1 MYFAMVGHVYYWAV
15 ICVVGGEYTSNPS
28 KNNNKKKKILF
39 VDDEPDIIWL
49 SKTVLERNGFE
60 VQAFES
66 PMSVLENFKPGS
78 YDLLV
83 IDIKM
88 REMDGFELYDKLRKM
103 DNNIN
108 VCFLTAAQ
116 EYYDKYKE
124 RYSWLQ
130 NECFITKP
138 ISLEN
143 LVNTINSVLN

>member
-1 MYFAMVGHVYYWAV
+1 MM
-15 ICVVGGEYTSNPS
+15 S
-28 KNNNKKKKILF
+28 
-39 VDDEPDIIWL
+39 PDITWL

-60 VQAFES
+60 VQTFES
-66 PMSVLENFKPGS
+66 PVSALDNFKPGS
-78 YDLLV
+78 YDLLL

-124 RYSWLQ
+124 RYSSE
-130 NECFITKP
+130 ECFITKP
-138 ISLEN
+138 IALKN
-143 LVNTINSVLN
+143 LVNTINSILS

>member
-1 MYFAMVGHVYYWAV
+1 
-15 ICVVGGEYTSNPS
+15 VVSQSTLNPS
-28 KNNNKKKKILF
+28 KNNKKKKILF
-39 VDDEPDIIWL
+39 VDDEPDITWL

-60 VQAFES
+60 VQTFES
-66 PMSVLENFKPGS
+66 PVSALDNFKPGS
-78 YDLLV
+78 YDLLL

-124 RYSWLQ
+124 RYSSE
-130 NECFITKP
+130 ECFITKP
-138 ISLEN
+138 IALKN
-143 LVNTINSVLN
+143 LVNTINSILS

>member
-1 MYFAMVGHVYYWAV
+1 M
-15 ICVVGGEYTSNPS
+15 VGGEYTSNPS

-130 NECFITKP
+130 NECFIT
-138 ISLEN
+138 N
-143 LVNTINSVLN
+143 QFH

>member
-1 MYFAMVGHVYYWAV
+1 MT
-15 ICVVGGEYTSNPS
+15 CVTGDGDTTLESS
-28 KNNNKKKKILF
+28 ERKKRKKILF
-39 VDDEPDIIWL
+39 VDDEPDITWL

-60 VQAFES
+60 VQTFES
-66 PMSVLENFKPGS
+66 PVSALDNFKPGS
-78 YDLLV
+78 YDLLL

-124 RYSWLQ
+124 RYSSE
-130 NECFITKP
+130 ECFITKP
-138 ISLEN
+138 IALKN
-143 LVNTINSVLN
+143 LVNTINSILS

>member
-1 MYFAMVGHVYYWAV
+1 
-15 ICVVGGEYTSNPS
+15 VVSGQYTSNPS
-28 KNNNKKKKILF
+28 KNNKKKILF

-60 VQAFES
+60 VHAFES
-66 PMSVLENFKPGS
+66 PIPVLENFKPGS

-88 REMDGFELYDKLRKM
+88 REMDGFELYDKLREM

-130 NECFITKP
+130 NECFIAKP

-143 LVNTINSVLN
+143 LINTINSVLN

>member
-1 MYFAMVGHVYYWAV
+1 
-15 ICVVGGEYTSNPS
+15 VVGSKYISNPS
-28 KNNNKKKKILF
+28 KNNSKKKKILF
-39 VDDEPDIIWL
+39 VDDEPDITWL

-78 YDLLV
+78 YDLLL

-103 DNNIN
+103 DNNVN

-116 EYYDKYKE
+116 EYYEKYKG
-124 RYSWLQ
+124 RYSSE
-130 NECFITKP
+130 ECFITKP
-138 ISLEN
+138 IALKN
-143 LVNTINSVLN
+143 LVNTINSILS

>member
-1 MYFAMVGHVYYWAV
+1 V
-15 ICVVGGEYTSNPS
+15 ICVVSQSTLNPS
-28 KNNNKKKKILF
+28 KNNKKKILF
-39 VDDEPDIIWL
+39 VDDEPDITWL

-78 YDLLV
+78 YDLLL

-124 RYSWLQ
+124 RYSSE
-130 NECFITKP
+130 ECFITKP
-138 ISLEN
+138 ITLKN
-143 LVNTINSVLN
+143 LVNTINSILS

>member
-1 MYFAMVGHVYYWAV
+1 MKKSATTIIA
-15 ICVVGGEYTSNPS
+15 
-28 KNNNKKKKILF
+28 KNIKYINIF
-39 VDDEPDIIWL
+39 SQL
-49 SKTVLERNGFE
+49 SFLLIGNGFE

-78 YDLLV
+78 YDLLL

-124 RYSWLQ
+124 RYSSE
-130 NECFITKP
+130 ECFITKP
-138 ISLEN
+138 IALKN
-143 LVNTINSVLN
+143 LVNTINSILS

>member
-1 MYFAMVGHVYYWAV
+1 
-15 ICVVGGEYTSNPS
+15 VVSQSTLNPS
-28 KNNNKKKKILF
+28 KNNKKKILF
-39 VDDEPDIIWL
+39 VDDEPDITWL

-78 YDLLV
+78 YDLLL

-124 RYSWLQ
+124 RYSSE
-130 NECFITKP
+130 ECFITKP
-138 ISLEN
+138 ITLKN
-143 LVNTINSVLN
+143 LVNTINSILS

>member
-1 MYFAMVGHVYYWAV
+1 
-15 ICVVGGEYTSNPS
+15 VVGQSTLNHS

-39 VDDEPDIIWL
+39 VDDEPDITWL

-60 VQAFES
+60 VQTFES
-66 PMSVLENFKPGS
+66 PVSALDNFKPGS

-130 NECFITKP
+130 KECFITKP
-138 ISLEN
+138 ITLEN
-143 LVNTINSVLN
+143 LVNTINSILS

>member
-1 MYFAMVGHVYYWAV
+1 
-15 ICVVGGEYTSNPS
+15 VVGQSTLNHS

-39 VDDEPDIIWL
+39 VDDEPDITWL
-49 SKTVLERNGFE
+49 SKTVLEHNGFE

-124 RYSWLQ
+124 RYSSE
-130 NECFITKP
+130 ECFITKP
-138 ISLEN
+138 IALKN
-143 LVNTINSVLN
+143 LVNTINSILS

>member
-1 MYFAMVGHVYYWAV
+1 M
-15 ICVVGGEYTSNPS
+15 VGGESTLNPS
-28 KNNNKKKKILF
+28 KNNKKKKILF
-39 VDDEPDIIWL
+39 VDDEPDITWL

-60 VQAFES
+60 VLAFES

-78 YDLLV
+78 YDLLL

-124 RYSWLQ
+124 RYSSE
-130 NECFITKP
+130 ECFITKP
-138 ISLEN
+138 IALKN
-143 LVNTINSVLN
+143 LVNTINSILS

>member
-1 MYFAMVGHVYYWAV
+1 M
-15 ICVVGGEYTSNPS
+15 VGGESTLNPS
-28 KNNNKKKKILF
+28 KNNKKKKILF
-39 VDDEPDIIWL
+39 VDDEPDITRL
-49 SKTVLERNGFE
+49 SKTALERNGFE
-60 VQAFES
+60 VQTFES
-66 PMSVLENFKPGS
+66 PVSALDNFKPGS

-124 RYSWLQ
+124 RYSSE
-130 NECFITKP
+130 ECFITKP
-138 ISLEN
+138 IALKN
-143 LVNTINSVLN
+143 LVNTINSILS

>member
-1 MYFAMVGHVYYWAV
+1 MVGQS
-15 ICVVGGEYTSNPS
+15 TLNPS

-39 VDDEPDIIWL
+39 VDDEPDITWL
-49 SKTVLERNGFE
+49 SKTVLEHNGFE

-130 NECFITKP
+130 KECFIT
-138 ISLEN
+138 N
-143 LVNTINSVLN
+143 QFH

>member
-1 MYFAMVGHVYYWAV
+1 MVG
-15 ICVVGGEYTSNPS
+15 CEYTSNPS
-28 KNNNKKKKILF
+28 KNNSEKKKILF
-39 VDDEPDIIWL
+39 VDDDSDITSI

-66 PMSVLENFKPGS
+66 PISALENFKPGS

-88 REMDGFELYDKLRKM
+88 SEMDGFELYDKLRKI

-130 NECFITKP
+130 KKCFITKP

-143 LVNTINSVLN
+143 LVNTINSILT

>member
-1 MYFAMVGHVYYWAV
+1 MVGQS
-15 ICVVGGEYTSNPS
+15 TLNPS

-39 VDDEPDIIWL
+39 VDDEPDITWL

-60 VQAFES
+60 VQTFES
-66 PMSVLENFKPGS
+66 PVSALDNFKPGS

-124 RYSWLQ
+124 RYSSE
-130 NECFITKP
+130 ECLITKP
-138 ISLEN
+138 IALRN
-143 LVNTINSVLN
+143 LVNTINSILS

>member
-1 MYFAMVGHVYYWAV
+1 
-15 ICVVGGEYTSNPS
+15 VVGGEYTLNPS